1 MNTISI
7 EKDIQL
13 FGLKLPSFPNGIQEI
28 FERLA
33 NMLTDGYK
41 RDYFGISY
49 LEDGKVTYFAMAAEK
64 FEGEAQQD
72 NFEKYLLPA
81 GLYLMEEIQEW
92 RSNTAS
98 INGVFIEMLKSQKQE
113 QGQPCVEWY
122 LTDTIMRC
130 LIKSSSL

>member
-1 MNTISI
+1 
-7 EKDIQL
+7 
-13 FGLKLPSFPNGIQEI
+13 
-28 FERLA
+28 
-33 NMLTDGYK
+33 MLTDGYK

-49 LEDGKVTYFAMAAEK
+49 LKDGKVTYFAMAAEK

-72 NFEKYLLPA
+72 NFEKYLLPS

-98 INGVFIEMLKSQKQE
+98 INGVFMEMLKSQKQE